1 MHKILFPI
9 ILLMLAS
16 TVKAEINPED
26 YAYRARLS
34 ETDQALQ
41 RLLLPIDVIINL
53 THSDLSDL
61 AVFNLDGKQLPHAI
75 TRTPRTVIEH
85 NPQLA
90 FREFDR
96 FLQQNSRTVTT
107 REQTQ
112 QADSLSEL
120 QTTETI
126 AVQSLRKDYLI
137 ELSVDDKI
145 PDFDRIELIWAHE
158 PASQI
163 LEVRVEAG
171 NELDKLRVI
180 KARKSLTNQES
191 EDLSWRSI
199 AGIPRNRKYLRLTPV
214 NDVTSFELQS
224 VRGHYR
230 EIEAAP
236 VQTYQLDPATSEQ
249 DGEQFYTFELPSV
262 IRAEAIR
269 IVPAD
274 ANRVINGDLFGIWGK
289 DETRTAIRS
298 GYRQHNI
305 NADDVKPSKPI
316 ILPRR
321 SYQSF
326 WFTSREELSEPP
338 RVELIYPQY
347 ELIFLGDDIGPYTL
361 VWGNY
366 EGNGEKTD
374 LKGILKGDLKQ
385 AQQRG
390 ALVTL
395 GSIREAGGPARLA
408 PIPETPW
415 KKWLLWT
422 VLVLAAFV
430 TGRMAFRLYR
440 ELNRI

>member
-1 MHKILFPI
+1 MRKGLLAI
-9 ILLMLAS
+9 ILLTLAG
-16 TVKAEINPED
+16 TVTAEIDPED

-41 RLLLPIDVIINL
+41 RVVLPMDVIINL
-53 THSDLSDL
+53 THSDFSDL

-75 TRTPRTVIEH
+75 TRTPTTVIEH
-85 NPQLA
+85 NLQLA

-96 FLQQNSRTVTT
+96 FLQQSSKTVTT

-137 ELSVDDKI
+137 ELSADDKT
-145 PDFDRIELIWAHE
+145 PDFDRIELTWTHE
-158 PASQI
+158 PAGQI

-171 NELDKLRVI
+171 NELDKLLEI
-180 KARKSLTNQES
+180 EASKSLTNQQS
-191 EDLSWRSI
+191 EDINWRSI
-199 AGIPRNRKYLRLTPV
+199 TGIPRNKKYLRLTPV

-230 EIEAAP
+230 EIEDAP
-236 VQTYQLDPATSEQ
+236 VQTHQLVPEIREQ
-249 DGEQFYTFELPSV
+249 DGVQFYTFEVPSV

-289 DETRTAIRS
+289 DETRVPIRS

-305 NADDVKPSKPI
+305 SAEDVKPSKPI
-316 ILPRR
+316 LLPRR
-321 SYQSF
+321 SYQHF
-326 WFTSREELSEPP
+326 WFTSRAELSEPP

-347 ELIFLGDDIGPYTL
+347 ELIFLGDDVGPFTL
-361 VWGNY
+361 TWGNY

-374 LKGILKGDLKQ
+374 LKGILKGDLEQ
-385 AQQRG
+385 ARQRG

-408 PIPETPW
+408 PPPETAW

-422 VLVLAAFV
+422 VLILAAIV

-440 ELNRI
+440 ELNRV